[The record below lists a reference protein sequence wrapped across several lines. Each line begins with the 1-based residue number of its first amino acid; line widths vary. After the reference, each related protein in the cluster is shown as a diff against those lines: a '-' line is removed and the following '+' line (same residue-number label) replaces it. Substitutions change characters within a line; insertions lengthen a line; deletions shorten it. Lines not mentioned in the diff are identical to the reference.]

1 VIGLPV
7 NDQMCLGSITEVIA
21 DMVKNQDPTLIA
33 IAQGQ
38 ATTAKLATWIRTLPQ
53 RDDDGIPGDGP
64 KVDVCAPP
72 QRLRIPADDPN
83 CVERAALYVA
93 VAELIDAGPTRQLAT
108 IDTANGLH
116 TFPVENG
123 GPVVLDPKLRRNS
136 LRCGLALST
145 PGRIAVDSR
154 DAIEWSA
161 QLAADGAGTTNI
173 RNGASRVARAR
184 NAMYALVDHGV
195 VPAPSEVDAM
205 GWMFALAENAARRFG
220 RRALQMVRTVAHAI
234 SDVLDEV
241 LAQRERNLSLTLDG
255 TTYTAP
261 SWLDPLVS
269 TAARVG
275 VQAGVTALAPGLG
288 ALAPTMLGAVEQ
300 QLNGSGLTLGPFAPP
315 SAPPRNRRHGADRLR
330 GP

>member
-1 VIGLPV
+1 VIGVPV
-7 NDQMCLGSITEVIA
+7 NDPTCLASITTVIA
-21 DMVKNQDPTLIA
+21 DMVRNQDPVLVE
-33 IAQGQ
+33 IAQRHG
-38 ATTAKLATWIRTLPQ
+38 TTAKLAAWIRTLPQ
-53 RDDDGIPGDGP
+53 RDDDGTPGDGP
-64 KVDVCAPP
+64 KIEACAPP

-108 IDTANGLH
+108 IDTPNGLH

-123 GPVVLDPKLRRNS
+123 GPIVLDPKQHRNR
-136 LRCGLALST
+136 LCCGLALST
-145 PGRIAVDSR
+145 PGPIAIDSR

-184 NAMYALVDHGV
+184 NAMYALVDRGV

-220 RRALQMVRTVAHAI
+220 RRALQMVRTVTHAI

-241 LAQRERNLSLTLDG
+241 IARRERNLSLTLDG

-288 ALAPTMLGAVEQ
+288 ALAPTMLGEVEQ
-300 QLNGSGLTLGPFAPP
+300 QLNSAGLTLRPLAP
-315 SAPPRNRRHGADRLR
+315 STTNHSRS
-330 GP
+330 

>member
-1 VIGLPV
+1 
-7 NDQMCLGSITEVIA
+7 MCLGSITEVIA
-21 DMVKNQDPTLIA
+21 NLVKNQDPTLVA
-33 IAQGQ
+33 IAQSHD
-38 ATTAKLATWIRTLPQ
+38 TTAKLAAWIRTLPQ
-53 RDDDGIPGDGP
+53 RDDDGIPSDGP
-64 KVDVCAPP
+64 KVDACAPP

-108 IDTANGLH
+108 VDTPNGLH

-123 GPVVLDPKLRRNS
+123 GPVVLDPKQHRNS

-145 PGRIAVDSR
+145 PGPIAIDSR

-161 QLAADGAGTTNI
+161 QLAVDGAGTTNI
-173 RNGASRVARAR
+173 RNGASRVGRAR
-184 NAMYALVDHGV
+184 NAMYALVDRGV

-205 GWMFALAENAARRFG
+205 AWMFALAERAAHRFG

-234 SDVLDEV
+234 SDVLDDV
-241 LAQRERNLSLTLDG
+241 LAQRERNVSLTLDG

-300 QLNGSGLTLGPFAPP
+300 QLNGSGLTLGPFAPSPARTP
-315 SAPPRNRRHGADRLR
+315 SNRAD
-330 GP
+330 P